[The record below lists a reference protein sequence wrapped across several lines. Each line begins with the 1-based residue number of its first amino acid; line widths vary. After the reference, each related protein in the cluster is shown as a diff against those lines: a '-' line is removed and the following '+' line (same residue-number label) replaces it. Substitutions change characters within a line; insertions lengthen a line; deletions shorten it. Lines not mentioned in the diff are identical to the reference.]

1 MEIIDILMENV
12 PASEALSR
20 CTQVGLLC
28 VQKHP
33 EERPLMSSVL
43 VMLDS
48 ENAALPQPKEPGFYT
63 ERAFIKTNSSSTSI
77 KPNVSTGMTVTTLH
91 GR

>member
-1 MEIIDILMENV
+1 MEIIDVLMENV
-12 PASEALSR
+12 HASEALR
-20 CTQVGLLC
+20 CIQVGLLC

-43 VMLDS
+43 IMLDS
-48 ENAALPQPKEPGFYT
+48 ENAILPQPKQPGFYT
-63 ERAFIKTNSSSTSI
+63 ERAFMETDSSPSSI
-77 KPNVSTGMTVTTLH
+77 KPIASTGMTITTLH